1 MFLVMSRKTTAKGP
15 RARDGKARRGA
26 LGYKGCGGAA
36 SSATACGSKVIA
48 SKVRD
53 K

>member
-1 MFLVMSRKTTAKGP
+1 MTKTTAKGP

-36 SSATACGSKVIA
+36 ASATACGSKVIA
-48 SKVRD
+48 SKLR
-53 K
+53 